1 MINHPIFHHHMVGA
15 SSSVIQKTIH
25 TYIHIYIH
33 NLKSEDM
40 LRLLELSDEDQ
51 PGGASQC

>member
-1 MINHPIFHHHMVGA
+1 MVGA
-15 SSSVIQKTIH
+15 SSSVIQETIH
-25 TYIHIYIH
+25 TYIHTHTHTH
-33 NLKSEDM
+33 NLKYEDL